1 MIEED
6 RRRHVR
12 YVFDR
17 KRGLLIFPLSP
28 ESADAGEGQLLV
40 PDESDPVVAALLSLE
55 TLTDLS
61 SDMEIRHEI
70 YHGPSREGAWVAA
83 TVEAL
88 RYHGEPFDSEEIDLT
103 DTIIGEEPLLCRELN
118 ADPEVLRVA
127 CASLAGAEV
136 EEPVAVGVDPD
147 GIDIRARFGIVRL
160 EFSRRAETIDLVRE
174 QIAALTAR
182 SEA

>member
-1 MIEED
+1 MIDEGRH
-6 RRRHVR
+6 RRIR

-17 KRGLLIFPLSP
+17 KRGVLIFPLP
-28 ESADAGEGQLLV
+28 IEAAGASEGQLLV
-40 PDESDPVVAALLSLE
+40 PDESDPVVAALLSIE
-55 TLTDLS
+55 TVTDLPGAV
-61 SDMEIRHEI
+61 EIRHEI
-70 YHGPSREGAWVAA
+70 YHGPSREAAWGVA

-88 RYHGEPFDSEEIDLT
+88 RYHGEPFDSEELTLT
-103 DTIIGEEPLLCRELN
+103 DTIVEDEPGLCRELN
-118 ADPEVLRVA
+118 ADPESLRAA
-127 CASLAGAEV
+127 CAALAGIEV

-160 EFSRRAETIDLVRE
+160 EFAARAETVELVRE